1 MQLDSSFVAEGPSC
15 CPTLRHI
22 RRTIMCHKCPS
33 QLMGQTVCA
42 STLIFA
48 CTAVLCVLG
57 CAGIAFFYAELN
69 SVNSLS
75 QQPLEAISY
84 LLGEAIV
91 HEVDNVIYSIA
102 AATRLFAAKVVISSE
117 NSVEHDYNVTLNFL
131 EILMRNDTFAQIDQ
145 ISFVS
150 GDLTQFASLTHA
162 SADAGAGSDLFA
174 SIVRQ
179 EDGCKEEF
187 WYPSMAPYPAAGQN
201 KNCSFNMSASSW
213 FQEAQKSDPGELI
226 WGMDV
231 DAPTLLEAAENNET
245 SQVQTYCALPIS
257 DDGKDLGTI
266 AVLSYAPAVVGAS
279 IEVLMGSLVQTSSV
293 ALLSDTVLC
302 VADRGSGRLLAA
314 EVNKSRSTD
323 AVEQCNKTKAYVEEH
338 FGGSL
343 KSAVSDMWIDNGKK
357 VISTHTPALPVRL
370 GRSGRIDWILWV
382 CDDAEHLETEQRNS
396 IVVTLAISLV
406 GIITVGSIMYT
417 RLRTVLSSPALQKKS
432 LVETLHD
439 INYRTHEVYVIVVIV
454 VLIWWQVSNNA
465 VIVDYS
471 QIILE
476 VSSLNTVREVSNML
490 SKPFILNNVLA
501 EELPRLLTPNNMMT
515 CSQENTGTLCADH
528 FFFDGMEFDSCTSLF
543 GEFHNNQ
550 LWCQREPENQS
561 SWDRCVCE
569 TPSPPSSVFDNWL
582 VENVFALTVF
592 SEPVFSVGF
601 GTSQGVYEEALAS
614 VNATFLDTFSSLTVY
629 PASML
634 VVCNLGPSK
643 AGDPCTIQFGS
654 DFRGWASQKGVCR
667 QWTDVIPNGPTDQ
680 LVCEPTAV
688 DNTTSEDTYWRRSLA
703 LDSDNLHISL
713 EPSFDELFVG
723 SLVNEVVDLDV
734 RPKHSSQQAAELAGS
749 QFGLAESQRKHRRK
763 LAGLETSCRSCDGLG
778 LGDACSYTNG
788 AGTDRYGY
796 CGQYSA
802 EQADICCLS
811 YSIPEIAVQTCN
823 FETENTTC
831 RYQPQDLSM
840 PVQGFCHPIT
850 AQMPMV
856 PETILYCKPNYLARV
871 LGSGPTPYGLV
882 FSIIARDSTTDMQ
895 TLVYGTMQNDERHPY
910 APFDYP
916 FSNTERDPTNV
927 NNFGEETTSISLA
940 PWFTEASNAQRV
952 SG

>member
-1 MQLDSSFVAEGPSC
+1 
-15 CPTLRHI
+15 
-22 RRTIMCHKCPS
+22 
-33 QLMGQTVCA
+33 MGQTVCA

-131 EILMRNDTFAQIDQ
+131 EILMRNDTFVQIDQ

-150 GDLTQFASLTHA
+150 ADLSQFVSLTHTV
-162 SADAGAGSDLFA
+162 SADPASGSDLFA
-174 SIVRQ
+174 SIVLQ
-179 EDGCKEEF
+179 KDGCKEEF

-213 FQEAQKSDPGELI
+213 FQEAQKSNPGELV
-226 WGMDV
+226 WGMNV
-231 DAPTLLEAAENNET
+231 DAPTLMEAAENNET

-279 IEVLMGSLVQTSSV
+279 IEVLMGSLVQTSSI

-302 VADRGSGRLLAA
+302 VADRGTGRLLAA
-314 EVNKSRSTD
+314 EVNNSRTTD
-323 AVEQCNKTKAYVEEH
+323 AVEQCNKTKTYVEQH

-343 KSAVSDMWIDNGKK
+343 RTAVSDMWIDNGKK
-357 VISTHTPALPVRL
+357 VISTHTPSLPVRL

-382 CDDAEHLETEQRNS
+382 CDDAEHLQTEQRNS

-406 GIITVGSIMYT
+406 GVITVGSIMYA

-490 SKPFILNNVLA
+490 SKPFILNNVMA

-528 FFFDGMEFDSCTSLF
+528 FFFDGVEFDSCTSLF
-543 GEFHNNQ
+543 GELHNNQ
-550 LWCQREPENQS
+550 LWCQSEPENES
-561 SWDRCVCE
+561 SWDRCICE
-569 TPSPPSSVFDNWL
+569 TPTPPASVFDNWL

-614 VNATFLDTFSSLTVY
+614 VNSTFLDTFASLTEY
-629 PASML
+629 PASMFA
-634 VVCNLGPSK
+634 VCNTGLSTV
-643 AGDPCTIQFGS
+643 GDACTIQFGS

-680 LVCEPTAV
+680 LVCEPTSV
-688 DNTTSEDTYWRRSLA
+688 DDNTTNDEEDSLWRRSLA
-703 LDSDNLHISL
+703 VDSSIAL
-713 EPSFDELFVG
+713 EPSFDELFAG
-723 SLVNEVVDLDV
+723 SIVNEMILG
-734 RPKHSSQQAAELAGS
+734 RPDARRQPSPSRHSASVSAAAGS
-749 QFGLAESQRKHRRK
+749 QQFGQFGSTREREHRRK
-763 LAGLETSCRSCDGLG
+763 LPAALQSSCQSCDGLG
-778 LGDACSYTNG
+778 LGDSCSYTSS
-788 AGTDRYGY
+788 AGDDRYGY

-802 EQADICCLS
+802 EQDTICCLS

-895 TLVYGTMQNDERHPY
+895 TLVYGTLQNNERHPY
-910 APFDYP
+910 SPFDYP

-927 NNFGEETTSISLA
+927 NNFGAETTAISLA
-940 PWFTEASNAQRV
+940 PWFAEASDAQRV